1 MFNAF
6 YDVDRKKWNILSLY
20 LLQYGMLNGK
30 TSLVK
35 KKNNLKSS
43 QNTLPKMCNLDY
55 FTNYSL
61 HHVICNQTTIY
72 K

>member
-30 TSLVK
+30 TSLFK
-35 KKNNLKSS
+35 KKNKS
-43 QNTLPKMCNLDY
+43 K
-55 FTNYSL
+55 
-61 HHVICNQTTIY
+61 